1 MSKRFSLAVLFTLY
15 CSLFTSFAGS
25 KSYDNP
31 DTIVVAR
38 DGTGQF
44 RSVGEAIEVCRAFMD
59 YHKVIF
65 VKKGTYKEKLV
76 VPTHLQYIEILGEDV
91 EKTVITYDDHANIA
105 FENSQLSTI
114 NSPLKLGTFRTYTLK
129 VEGSDITLKN
139 ITIENNAARLGQ
151 AVALH
156 IEGDRVRVVGCR
168 LIGHQDTVYTG
179 KARSRV
185 WFQDCYICGTT
196 DFIFGPAT
204 AWFEGCQIHSLANS
218 YITAASTPQDV
229 DYGYVFNRC
238 RLTADEDVTKVY
250 LGRPWRPYA
259 YTLFMNCEL
268 GSHIR
273 PEGWENWRN
282 PDNERTARYYEY
294 GNTGPGAYPQPL
306 PKGKGTE
313 ASERVTWSHQ
323 LTKREAQA
331 ITPAIVFRSE
341 TTWLP

>member
-1 MSKRFSLAVLFTLY
+1 MHLRSLT
-15 CSLFTSFAGS
+15 TSILLVVASIAALAANPF
-25 KSYDNP
+25 DNP

-65 VKKGTYKEKLV
+65 VKRGTYKEKLIIPSWV
-76 VPTHLQYIEILGEDV
+76 QNIEILGEDA
-91 EKTVITYDDHANIA
+91 EHTVITYDDHANILMD
-105 FENSQLSTI
+105 NSQLSTL
-114 NSPLKLGTFRTYTLK
+114 NSQLKLGTFRTYTLR
-129 VEGSDITLKN
+129 VDGSDITLRN
-139 ITIENNAARLGQ
+139 ITIENNSARLGQ

-156 IEGDRVRVVGCR
+156 IEGDRVRVIGCR

-204 AWFEGCQIHSLANS
+204 AWFERCHIHSLANS

-229 DYGYVFNRC
+229 SYGYVFNRC
-238 RLTADEDVTKVY
+238 KLTAEPDVDKVY

-259 YTLFMNCEL
+259 YTLFIYCEL
-268 GSHIR
+268 GNHIR

-294 GNTGPGAYPQPL
+294 GNTGPGARTTQ
-306 PKGKGTE
+306 
-313 ASERVTWSHQ
+313 RVSWSHQ
-323 LTKREAQA
+323 LTKREAEA
-331 ITPAIVFRSE
+331 ITPATIFH
-341 TTWLP
+341 TDTDWLP

>member
-1 MSKRFSLAVLFTLY
+1 MHLRSLTTSILLVLASIATLAANP
-15 CSLFTSFAGS
+15 F
-25 KSYDNP
+25 DNP

-65 VKKGTYKEKLV
+65 VKRGTYKEKLIIPSWV
-76 VPTHLQYIEILGEDV
+76 QNIEILGENA
-91 EKTVITYDDHANIA
+91 EHTVITYDDHANILMD
-105 FENSQLSTI
+105 NSQLSTL
-114 NSPLKLGTFRTYTLK
+114 NSQLKLGTFRTYTLR
-129 VEGSDITLKN
+129 VDGSDITLRN
-139 ITIENNAARLGQ
+139 ITIENNSARLGQ

-156 IEGDRVRVVGCR
+156 IEGDRVRVIGCR

-204 AWFEGCQIHSLANS
+204 AWFERCHIHSLANS
-218 YITAASTPQDV
+218 YITAASTPQEV
-229 DYGYVFNRC
+229 SYGYVFNRC
-238 RLTADEDVTKVY
+238 KLTAEDGIDKVY

-259 YTLFMNCEL
+259 YTLFIYCEL
-268 GSHIR
+268 GNHIR

-294 GNTGPGAYPQPL
+294 GNTGPGARTTQ
-306 PKGKGTE
+306 
-313 ASERVTWSHQ
+313 RVSWSHQ
-323 LTKREAQA
+323 LTKREAEA
-331 ITPAIVFRSE
+331 ITPAAIFHTDTS
-341 TTWLP
+341 WLP

>member
-1 MSKRFSLAVLFTLY
+1 MHLRSLTTSILLVLASIATLAANP
-15 CSLFTSFAGS
+15 F
-25 KSYDNP
+25 DNP

-65 VKKGTYKEKLV
+65 VKRGTYKEKLIIPSWV
-76 VPTHLQYIEILGEDV
+76 QNIEILGEDA
-91 EKTVITYDDHANIA
+91 EHTVITYDDHANILMD
-105 FENSQLSTI
+105 NSQLSTL
-114 NSPLKLGTFRTYTLK
+114 NSQLKLGTFRTYTLR
-129 VEGSDITLKN
+129 VDGSDITLRN
-139 ITIENNAARLGQ
+139 ITIENNSARLGQ

-204 AWFEGCQIHSLANS
+204 AWFERCHIHSLANS
-218 YITAASTPQDV
+218 YITAASTPQEV
-229 DYGYVFNRC
+229 SYGYVFNRC
-238 RLTADEDVTKVY
+238 KLTAETDVDKVY

-259 YTLFMNCEL
+259 YTLFIYCEL
-268 GSHIR
+268 GNHIR

-294 GNTGPGAYPQPL
+294 GNTGLGARTTQRI
-306 PKGKGTE
+306 
-313 ASERVTWSHQ
+313 SWSHQ
-323 LTKREAQA
+323 LTKREAEA
-331 ITPAIVFRSE
+331 ITPAAIFHTDTS
-341 TTWLP
+341 WLP